1 MSVGDDGLHL
11 LLGILRCL
19 RIVASG
25 EHSASGANLHD
36 VGAVFDDLSRL
47 VLHSR
52 NAVCGSLR
60 AGVSLERQQVV
71 VTVAAGDPQRRA
83 AHQHSR
89 SRYEPLVDCVTQCH
103 IAISAGS
110 YVANGGKSGFER
122 DLRITRSPKRFH
134 RCRDPEGFVP
144 EVGSLSNKM
153 RVCIDQSG
161 NERSSRQD
169 NGGGA
174 VGN

>member
-1 MSVGDDGLHL
+1 MLFHSGDGCIVDVGAMLDGIDAGFCGPQNPLSTVSMGSYFAAQAMSVGDDGLHL

-19 RIVASG
+19 RIIASG

-71 VTVAAGDPQRRA
+71 VT
-83 AHQHSR
+83 
-89 SRYEPLVDCVTQCH
+89 
-103 IAISAGS
+103 
-110 YVANGGKSGFER
+110 
-122 DLRITRSPKRFH
+122 
-134 RCRDPEGFVP
+134 
-144 EVGSLSNKM
+144 
-153 RVCIDQSG
+153 
-161 NERSSRQD
+161 
-169 NGGGA
+169 
-174 VGN
+174 